1 MTENPN
7 APNTDGNTPIYL
19 AAHSGY
25 TEIVKML
32 APFTNNL
39 NAPIQSARNDEFKE
53 SSKLSS
59 LLENTM
65 LEDFLNHPQ

>member
-7 APNTDGNTPIYL
+7 APNTDGNTPIYF

-39 NAPIQSARNDEFKE
+39 NAPIQSARNDEFNE

-65 LEDFLNHPQ
+65 LEDFLNHP